1 MPPVDRGRRAPEG
14 ASRPEDPAITAKP
27 SRPRRTVTL
36 TLVLGCLA
44 GTLVVGAIHKA
55 QCIGSDW
62 SDGRQYHLACYT
74 DIVPL
79 FGTEQLAG
87 GRLPYLNPCVPGEG
101 SCDEYPVLTMY
112 LMRIA
117 GWISGDD
124 AAPFFWVNA
133 ALLTACAGATAIGL
147 YLLDARRA
155 LWFALAPSLALEAF
169 VNWDLLG
176 VALATGATVA
186 FFRLRDA
193 RSGTLLGLGAAAKL
207 FPALLA
213 VPFAADRLH
222 RRHPDRAIVVVW
234 TAAASWAVLNLPFV
248 VFGSHGWWTFFR
260 LNGTRLADWDSLWSI
275 GCRAFTG
282 DAACLPVW
290 LINLLSFVL
299 FVAIVA
305 VLWASKARR
314 YDFPRWELAFPVLVV
329 FLLVGKV
336 YSPQFG
342 LWLLPWFALVVGD
355 LRRFV
360 AFELADVAV
369 FFTRFEF
376 FGDYTGIGGLP
387 RWLFETAVV
396 IRAAVLVWCLIGW
409 VRDPARRVPADEEP
423 AAIVAV
429 APG

>member
-14 ASRPEDPAITAKP
+14 ASRAEDPAITAKP
-27 SRPRRTVTL
+27 SRARRTVTL

-44 GTLVVGAIHKA
+44 GTLAVGAFHKA

-79 FGTEQLAG
+79 FGTEQLVG
-87 GRLPYLNPCVPGEG
+87 GRLPYLNPCAPVEG
-101 SCDEYPVLTMY
+101 NCDEYPVLTMY
-112 LMRIA
+112 LMRVA
-117 GWISGDD
+117 GWISGDE

-133 ALLTACAGATAIGL
+133 ALLTACAGATAIGI

-169 VNWDLLG
+169 VNWDLLA
-176 VALATGATVA
+176 VALATGGTVA
-186 FFRLRDA
+186 FFRLRDP

-222 RRHPDRAIVVVW
+222 RRHPDRAILLVW
-234 TAAASWAVLNLPFV
+234 TAAASWAVVNLPFM
-248 VFGSHGWWTFFR
+248 VFGFHGWWTFFGV
-260 LNGTRLADWDSLWSI
+260 NGTRLADWDSLWSI

-282 DAACLPVW
+282 DAACLPAW

-299 FVAIVA
+299 FVGIVA

-360 AFELADVAV
+360 AFEIADVAV

-387 RWLFETAVV
+387 RWVFETAVV

-409 VRDPARRVPADEEP
+409 VRDPARRVPADAEP
-423 AAIVAV
+423 AAAVAV
-429 APG
+429 ARA